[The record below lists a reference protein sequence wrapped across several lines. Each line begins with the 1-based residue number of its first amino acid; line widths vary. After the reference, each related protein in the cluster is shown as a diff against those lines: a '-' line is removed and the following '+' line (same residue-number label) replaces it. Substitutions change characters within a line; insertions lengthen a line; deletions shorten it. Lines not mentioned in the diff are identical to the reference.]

1 MSGAGKLTLLQRTV
15 YPRYG
20 AVGVSAPSFIRTIP
34 SAPELHRIVRV
45 GFRFKA
51 FLYARG
57 LYRRSGM
64 SAALLA
70 LTLSPCPEGVL
81 ESAFADQTA
90 IADQG
95 VRLFKL

>member
-1 MSGAGKLTLLQRTV
+1 
-15 YPRYG
+15 
-20 AVGVSAPSFIRTIP
+20 
-34 SAPELHRIVRV
+34 
-45 GFRFKA
+45 
-51 FLYARG
+51 
-57 LYRRSGM
+57 M